1 MTQVPSIS
9 PFLYS
14 DAAVQLPK
22 IDVNFDMVLQ
32 DTAKQVDSLDSGAGI
47 SQRMPKAGE
56 SPASGAMT
64 GEQSDSL
71 ENVVYQMQAATYSQA
86 IVGLV
91 GSVGST
97 IKALVKGG

>member
-1 MTQVPSIS
+1 MSEIPSVS

-32 DTAKQVDSLDSGAGI
+32 DTAKQVDQLNSGMGI
-47 SQRMPKAGE
+47 AQRMPKSGG
-56 SPASGAMT
+56 STSSGAGT
-64 GEQSDSL
+64 GDQSDTL
-71 ENVVYQMQAATYSQA
+71 QNIVYQLQASTYSQA
-86 IVGLV
+86 VVGLV

-97 IKALVKGG
+97 IKTLVKGG